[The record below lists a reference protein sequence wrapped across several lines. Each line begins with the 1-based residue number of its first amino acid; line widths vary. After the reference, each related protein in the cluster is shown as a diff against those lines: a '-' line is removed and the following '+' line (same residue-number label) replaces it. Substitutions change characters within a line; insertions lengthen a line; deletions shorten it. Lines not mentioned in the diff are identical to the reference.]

1 VRLFSRDAADP
12 LWTLP
17 NIVSLSRLGLA
28 AAFVVVEEAG
38 WRLAL
43 VGIATTSDY
52 VDGWLA
58 RRRKVFSRLGAL
70 IDAGTDRAFV
80 VTAVATLAWEGA
92 LSSIDVA
99 VFLSRDFATACAF
112 ILARHVD
119 SLRGVTFVARFP
131 GKVVTVLQLL
141 ALTVAIVAPQRIDPL
156 VAVLAV
162 ASVVAIADYARAFW
176 AGRAR

>member
-1 VRLFSRDAADP
+1 VHRDR

-28 AAFVVVEEAG
+28 AGFVFVNDVP

-43 VGIATTSDY
+43 VGVATTSDY

-58 RRRKVFSRLGAL
+58 RRRQEFSRLGAL

-92 LSSIDVA
+92 LSSLDVA
-99 VFLSRDFATACAF
+99 VFLSRDLATAVAF
-112 ILARHVD
+112 VAARHVQA
-119 SLRGVTFVARFP
+119 LRGVTFVARFP
-131 GKVVTVLQLL
+131 GKVLTVLQLI
-141 ALTVAIVAPQRIDPL
+141 ALPVAIVAPRRVSAL

-162 ASVVAIADYARAFW
+162 ASVIAIIDYAVALW
-176 AGRAR
+176 RARAR

>member
-1 VRLFSRDAADP
+1 VRLSSREAVDP

-17 NIVSLSRLGLA
+17 NVVSLSRLGLA
-28 AAFVVVEEAG
+28 AAFVLAEETG

-58 RRRKVFSRLGAL
+58 RRRSTFSRLGAL

-92 LSSIDVA
+92 LSSVDVA
-99 VFLSRDFATACAF
+99 VFLSRDFATAFAF
-112 ILARHVD
+112 IAARHVA

-141 ALTVAIVAPQRIDPL
+141 ALTVAIVAPQRIGPL
-156 VAVLAV
+156 IVVLAA
-162 ASVVAIADYARAFW
+162 ASAIAIADYARAFW

>member
-1 VRLFSRDAADP
+1 V
-12 LWTLP
+12 
-17 NIVSLSRLGLA
+17 
-28 AAFVVVEEAG
+28 FVDETP

-43 VGIATTSDY
+43 VGIATMSDY

-92 LSSIDVA
+92 VSSRDVA
-99 VFLSRDFATACAF
+99 VFLSRDLATAVAF
-112 ILARHVD
+112 MATRFVP
-119 SLRGVTFVARFP
+119 SLRNITFVARFP

-141 ALTVAIVAPQRIDPL
+141 ALTVAIATPHRFDALI
-156 VAVLAV
+156 AVLAA
-162 ASVVAIADYARAFW
+162 ASVIAIVDYAW
-176 AGRAR
+176 ALWGARAR

>member
-1 VRLFSRDAADP
+1 MKRDP

-28 AAFVVVEEAG
+28 AAFVFVEQVP

-58 RRRKVFSRLGAL
+58 RRRQTFSRLGAL

-92 LSSIDVA
+92 LSSLDVA
-99 VFLSRDFATACAF
+99 VFLSRDLATAIAYIAKRF
-112 ILARHVD
+112 VPV
-119 SLRGVTFVARFP
+119 LRDVTFVARFP

-141 ALTVAIVAPQRIDPL
+141 ALTVAIAAPRRFDALI
-156 VAVLAV
+156 VVLAF
-162 ASVVAIADYARAFW
+162 ASVVAIIDYAWAFW
-176 AGRAR
+176 SSRAR